1 MKLRRIV
8 TGRDGAGKSRVAVD
22 GPPPMT
28 HDFVHIPGMQVAR
41 LWATVPCAG
50 LASDFADPTLTQT
63 SIVPRPGGT
72 QFLVVTFPPDAV
84 MMSAEFNPAAAGAE
98 NLAHVPGLAEQ
109 FEPDDPGMHTTD
121 TIDYGVVLDGE
132 IALELDDGRIV
143 HLKRHDVVI
152 QYGTRHAWRNRS
164 DRPAVMAFVLIGA
177 QRQP

>member
-8 TGRDGAGKSRVAVD
+8 TGRDRAGKSRVAVD

-41 LWATVPCAG
+41 LWATVPCPG
-50 LASDFADPTLTQT
+50 LPSDFADPTLTQT

-84 MMSAEFNPAAAGAE
+84 MMSGEFDPAAAGAE

-109 FEPDDPGMHTTD
+109 FEPDEPGMHTTD
-121 TIDYGVVLDGE
+121 TIDYGVVLDGNRVE
-132 IALELDDGRIV
+132 PMMTESALR
-143 HLKRHDVVI
+143 RHDVVI
-152 QYGTRHAWRNRS
+152 DTAPAMRGNRDS
-164 DRPAVMAFVLIGA
+164 LR
-177 QRQP
+177 